1 MTAADVVALPLWL
14 VVAGAVLA
22 LWSVFDRMLVPSIRW
37 FVRRRLNRVIDDLN
51 ARLQFQIPRFAS
63 TRRQVLIDRLTYDP
77 EVLETVDRQ
86 ASASGTPRDVLI
98 AEAARY
104 AREIVPSFNA
114 YAYFR
119 IGHYVARRIIRLLY
133 RVRLGSANE
142 QALSAIDPKSSIVF
156 VINHRSNMDYLIL
169 AYMIVNRSALSYA
182 VGEWARIW
190 PLQSLLRQ
198 FHRAFPRRAARDE
211 RQRLTGSSVTDG
223 ACASLRNKTSGLRVG
238 PVSMPWANACSKGSP
253 ALAPG
258 GGRLRSA
265 TLSAGLVTAA

>member
-1 MTAADVVALPLWL
+1 MEMPQVAA
-14 VVAGAVLA
+14 
-22 LWSVFDRMLVPSIRW
+22 S
-37 FVRRRLNRVIDDLN
+37 LN

-77 EVLETVDRQ
+77 DVLETVDRQ

-119 IGHYVARRIIRLLY
+119 IGHYVARGIIRLLY

-169 AYMIVNRSALSYA
+169 AYTVVNRSALSYA

-190 PLQSLLRQ
+190 PLQTLIRTL
-198 FHRAFPRRAARDE
+198 
-211 RQRLTGSSVTDG
+211 G
-223 ACASLRNKTSGLRVG
+223 ACFVRRGSG
-238 PVSMPWANACSKGSP
+238 NALYRKV
-253 ALAPG
+253 LA
-258 GGRLRSA
+258 RYVQFRA
-265 TLSAGLVTAA
+265 QAEWRRRCFRKAG

>member
-1 MTAADVVALPLWL
+1 MSSPFRFGSWLP
-14 VVAGAVLA
+14 AQRSRFGRF
-22 LWSVFDRMLVPSIRW
+22 FDRMLVPSVRW

-119 IGHYVARRIIRLLY
+119 IGHYVARGIIRFLY

-142 QALSAIDPKSSIVF
+142 QALSAIDPTSSIVF
-156 VINHRSNMDYLIL
+156 
-169 AYMIVNRSALSYA
+169 
-182 VGEWARIW
+182 
-190 PLQSLLRQ
+190 
-198 FHRAFPRRAARDE
+198 RD
-211 RQRLTGSSVTDG
+211 QPPQQHGLP
-223 ACASLRNKTSGLRVG
+223 NSGLHGRESFCVELRSWRMGADLAAPDADPDSRRVFRA
-238 PVSMPWANACSKGSP
+238 S
-253 ALAPG
+253 
-258 GGRLRSA
+258 RLRKCPVPQGSRPLRPICDRGA
-265 TLSAGLVTAA
+265 VWRRRCFRKAG